1 MQGYLRDYSLN
12 QIGPAEVTEAQIEE
26 AKNRNMRVFSK
37 VDTFASWQYGTIPYL
52 PCPYQWHDRYKA
64 LEKSGVN
71 GTLES
76 WSSGY
81 KPNFLSKLRAWT
93 CWTDYPSFETLL
105 NQTATVIF
113 GKNQQEQVLKAWEHF
128 SRAIRLVPDT
138 GPNMGTNNAIGNP
151 IFFQVPPVRTA
162 TFTYSWSDPAKND
175 PDLNPYWPF
184 TVSRMVFFP
193 DFSNQVNRAEQYA
206 RNATGIVA
214 TNETKILPLFLNY
227 LKKAIDEMERGL
239 TLYRSAAI
247 NSPEAKRREAVREVI
262 VAEQLQRMMQ
272 SDYAILEFE
281 DLRMKLVKEKEKEA
295 IQEILDRMENI
306 VKDEI
311 ERTELSLLA
320 TTRDSRMGFQFEQ
333 DYVYTPYSLK
343 EKLLVLKDTLL
354 YQLPKVRKEN
364 I

>member
-1 MQGYLRDYSLN
+1 
-12 QIGPAEVTEAQIEE
+12 
-26 AKNRNMRVFSK
+26 
-37 VDTFASWQYGTIPYL
+37 
-52 PCPYQWHDRYKA
+52 
-64 LEKSGVN
+64 
-71 GTLES
+71 
-76 WSSGY
+76 
-81 KPNFLSKLRAWT
+81 
-93 CWTDYPSFETLL
+93 
-105 NQTATVIF
+105 
-113 GKNQQEQVLKAWEHF
+113 
-128 SRAIRLVPDT
+128 
-138 GPNMGTNNAIGNP
+138 NP

-364 I
+364 IR